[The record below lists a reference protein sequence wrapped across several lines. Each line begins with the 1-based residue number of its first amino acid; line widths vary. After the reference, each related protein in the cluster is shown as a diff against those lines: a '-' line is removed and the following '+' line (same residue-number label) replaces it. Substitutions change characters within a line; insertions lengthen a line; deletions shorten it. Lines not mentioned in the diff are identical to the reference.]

1 MKTFLINKIY
11 FYSFPRGQLH
21 IEKMSYLP
29 LCVLGG
35 EEEKG
40 ALPESY
46 QTFEVCVAQTSGLV
60 NLVFYR
66 PVQASSY

>member
-29 LCVLGG
+29 FCVLGG
-35 EEEKG
+35 EEKRG
-40 ALPESY
+40 LCLNHIKPLKS
-46 QTFEVCVAQTSGLV
+46 AQPKL
-60 NLVFYR
+60 LD
-66 PVQASSY
+66 